1 MTLHVREIVGH
12 RDEAP
17 FRKARVECL
26 EVAWDEATK
35 RRLRRLTDRGTDVAI
50 DLPAGSFLA
59 DGAVLHAE
67 KDLVI
72 VVVRPRQAAVV
83 VQFRPGARAE
93 DLAGDAF
100 RLGHS
105 LGNQHVP
112 ADVDGMRV
120 AIPIT
125 TSATILRDSID
136 RLGLRTAHVEV
147 TDVPLWRRRR
157 P

>member
-1 MTLHVREIVGH
+1 MLHVKGIVGH

-17 FRKARVECL
+17 FRDAQVECV

-35 RRLRRLTDRGTDVAI
+35 RRLRRVTDRGTDVAI
-50 DLPAGSFLA
+50 DLPPGSFLA

-67 KDLVI
+67 EALVV
-72 VVVRPRQAAVV
+72 VVVRPRQPAVV
-83 VQFRPGARAE
+83 VHFSPGERAE
-93 DLAGDAF
+93 DVAGDAF

-112 ADVDGMRV
+112 ADVEKMRV

-125 TSATILRDSID
+125 TSAAILRDSIE
-136 RLGLRTAHVEV
+136 RLDLRTAHIEV
-147 TDVPLWRRRR
+147 AEVPLWRDRR